1 LPKVLKLSD
10 ASRDCPRRGLSR
22 DKFKYRSGDSPE
34 MLRKAKIKDIKRIQE
49 LICFF
54 AEQDI
59 MLPRSLNELYE
70 NIRDFWVYEDKGKVF
85 GCAALH
91 ISWDDLAEV
100 KSLAVAKNKQGKGI
114 GTDLVLTCLAEAQVV
129 GAKKIFVL
137 TYKPGFFKKL
147 GFKKIKHESLP
158 HKIWAECIN
167 CCKFPNCQ
175 EIALLKIL

>member
-1 LPKVLKLSD
+1 
-10 ASRDCPRRGLSR
+10 
-22 DKFKYRSGDSPE
+22 
-34 MLRKAKIKDIKRIQE
+34 MIRKAKIKDIKQIQG
-49 LICFF
+49 LITCF
-54 AEQDI
+54 AKKDV

-70 NIRDFWVYEDKGKVF
+70 NIRDFWVYEERGKVC

-100 KSLAVAKNKQGKGI
+100 KSLAVAQNRQGRGW
-114 GTDLVLTCLAEAQVV
+114 GRDLVTACLAEAGLM

-137 TYKPGFFKKL
+137 TYQPEFFKKL
-147 GFKKIKHESLP
+147 GFKKIKHENLP

-167 CCKFPNCQ
+167 CPKFPNCQ

>member
-1 LPKVLKLSD
+1 MTPG
-10 ASRDCPRRGLSR
+10 RDVFNRIT
-22 DKFKYRSGDSPE
+22 
-34 MLRKAKIKDIKRIQE
+34 MIRKAKIKDIKQIQE
-49 LICFF
+49 LIAVF
-54 AEQDI
+54 AKQDT

-70 NIRDFWVYEDKGKVF
+70 NIRDFWVYENKGKLE

-114 GTDLVLTCLAEAQVV
+114 GRDLVLACLAEAEVM
-129 GAKKIFVL
+129 GSKKIFVL

-147 GFKKIKHESLP
+147 GFKRIKHEALP

-167 CCKFPNCQ
+167 CCKFPNCR
-175 EIALLKIL
+175 EIALLKVL